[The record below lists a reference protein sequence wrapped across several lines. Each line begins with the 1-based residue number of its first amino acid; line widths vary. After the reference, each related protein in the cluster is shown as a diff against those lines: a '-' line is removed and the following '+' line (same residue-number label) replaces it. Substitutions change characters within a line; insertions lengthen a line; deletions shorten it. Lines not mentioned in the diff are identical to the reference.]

1 MVDSDDSGGW
11 WREFWRLLTFADKA
25 LIITSL
31 VACAVAYDSR
41 WSEEGGEF
49 EVRVVGTH
57 YGPYSLALDQEYE
70 FEGPLGIMRICVKGG
85 SVGVTSSP
93 CPNGICIRSGAI
105 HRVGQ
110 ALACVP
116 NRVVAEVRGQS
127 ESARFD
133 AVAR

>member
-1 MVDSDDSGGW
+1 MVDSAVSCGW
-11 WREFWRLLTFADKA
+11 WRELWRLLTFADKA

-31 VACAVAYDSR
+31 AACAAAYDSR
-41 WSEEGGEF
+41 WSGEGGEF
-49 EVRVVGTH
+49 EVSVGGVI
-57 YGPYSLALDQEYE
+57 YGPYSLAMDREYE
-70 FEGPLGIMRICVKGG
+70 FEGPLGITRIFVERG

-93 CPNGICIRSGAI
+93 CLNGICIRSGSI

-116 NRVVAEVRGQS
+116 NRVVVEVRGQS
-127 ESARFD
+127 PSARFD